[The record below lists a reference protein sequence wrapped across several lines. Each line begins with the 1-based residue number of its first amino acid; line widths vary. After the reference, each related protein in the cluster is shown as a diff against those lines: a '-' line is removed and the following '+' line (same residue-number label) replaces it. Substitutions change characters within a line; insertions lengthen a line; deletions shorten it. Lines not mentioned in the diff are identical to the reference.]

1 MQTVEGNGYATC
13 FDDRT
18 QTPSSGS
25 REVVSVVDVSLPDSA
40 ALKSSSNMAVS
51 MIRRVLGTANAR
63 PLLAR
68 DIVTI

>member
-18 QTPSSGS
+18 QTPPSDS
-25 REVVSVVDVSLPDSA
+25 RGVVTVVDVSLRNSA
-40 ALKSSSNMAVS
+40 ALQSSSNMIVS

-63 PLLAR
+63 QLLAR
-68 DIVTI
+68 DIVTR